1 MVEIEGAFAAGTLRL
16 INILRRRIHDR
27 ANLVRGFA
35 DHDDVTHFDVQYWVQ
50 RLTISIARQVARHI
64 LDGIAAAH
72 GMVSHAGRLHA
83 GLTNSFW
90 PSADA
95 VSRLGGDDF

>member
-1 MVEIEGAFAAGTLRL
+1 MEIEGAFATGTLRL
-16 INILRRRIHDR
+16 INILRRRIHGR

-35 DHDDVTHFDVQYWVQ
+35 DHDEVIQSGVQYWVQ
-50 RLTISIARQVARHI
+50 RLTISIARQTARHI

-72 GMVSHAGRLHA
+72 GMVSHAGRLPA

-95 VSRLGGDDF
+95 VGRLGGDDV

>member
-1 MVEIEGAFAAGTLRL
+1 MRL
-16 INILRRRIHDR
+16 INILRRRIHGR
-27 ANLVRGFA
+27 ANLVRGLA
-35 DHDDVTHFDVQYWVQ
+35 DRDKVIHSGVQCWVQ
-50 RLTISIARQVARHI
+50 RLTISIARKIARHI

-83 GLTNSFW
+83 GLTNSCW

-95 VSRLGGDDF
+95 VSRLGSDDF